1 MSSKS
6 LHASTRKPLSW
17 RGKIKSMYEVVR
29 KDDRD
34 ATIRAASMVE
44 VSLEHAIKALIV
56 KLRKAELKALFEGA
70 GPLRDFSAKIW
81 IGYALGLYGPMMK
94 HDLETI
100 KDIRNAF
107 AP

>member
-17 RGKIKSMYEVVR
+17 RGKIKSMYEVVH

-56 KLRKAELKALFEGA
+56 KLRKAELKALFEGS
-70 GPLRDFSAKIW
+70 GPGSGRQGCKSS
-81 IGYALGLYGPMMK
+81 
-94 HDLETI
+94 
-100 KDIRNAF
+100 R
-107 AP
+107 